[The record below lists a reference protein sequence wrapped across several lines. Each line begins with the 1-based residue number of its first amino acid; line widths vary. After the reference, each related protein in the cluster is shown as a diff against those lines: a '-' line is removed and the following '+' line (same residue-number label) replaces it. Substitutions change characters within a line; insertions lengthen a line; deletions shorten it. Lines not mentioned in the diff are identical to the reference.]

1 MMTMAMPHTSPAD
14 ERVGPRGELE
24 RLVAQDP
31 MAFRAFVVKNER
43 AVFGLLSRML
53 GRGPHV
59 EDLAQEAFLRAYRAL
74 PSFDPHGPAKVSTWL
89 LTIVTRLAL
98 DERKRRKLAVAPDA
112 EVEAVSDQG
121 ASSPFRDR
129 ARTELRAALEQAARA
144 LPDDQ
149 CAALVLAE
157 VQGLSLAEVGEV
169 LGVPEA
175 TAKTKVFRA
184 REKMRAALAAFGPK
198 AEGSP

>member
-1 MMTMAMPHTSPAD
+1 MMMLAMPHTPVD
-14 ERVGPRGELE
+14 ERAARDAELE

-43 AVFGLLSRML
+43 SVFGLLSRML

-74 PSFDPHGPAKVSTWL
+74 PTFDPRGPAKVSTWL

-98 DERKRRKLAVAPDA
+98 DERKRRRLVMADA
-112 EVEAVSDQG
+112 EMDAVPDGG
-121 ASSPFRDR
+121 AASPFHDR
-129 ARTELRAALEQAARA
+129 ARKELRSALERAARE

-157 VQGLSLAEVGEV
+157 VQGLSLAEVGAV
-169 LGVPEA
+169 LGVLEA

-184 REKMRAALAAFGPK
+184 REKMRAALAAFGPN
-198 AEGSP
+198 AEGSK